1 MNHRASV
8 RKRVLR
14 PATIEIDGGGAIS
27 CVARNLSNTG
37 AMLDVESPFGIP
49 ERFILI
55 LGDGHQ
61 IPCRVAWRK
70 PKRIG
75 VAFE

>member
-8 RKRVLR
+8 RNRILR
-14 PATIEIDGGGAIS
+14 PATIEIEGGGAIS
-27 CVARNLSNTG
+27 CVARNLSVTG
-37 AMLDVESPFGIP
+37 AMLDVESPIGIP

-55 LGDGHQ
+55 LADGHQ
-61 IPCRVAWRK
+61 IRCHVAWRK
-70 PKRIG
+70 PNRIG